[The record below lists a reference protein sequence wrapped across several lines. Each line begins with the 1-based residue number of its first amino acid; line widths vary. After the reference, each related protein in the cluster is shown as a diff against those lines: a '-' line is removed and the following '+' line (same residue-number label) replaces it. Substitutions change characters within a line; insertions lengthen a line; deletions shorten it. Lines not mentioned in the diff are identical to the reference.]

1 MTFIKSKIFRLLS
14 PKELILVEEEIDL
27 SKLSGSQFF
36 AETIYSAISPG
47 TETAAY
53 IGKEPLRPGKIYPR
67 VVGYCNVA
75 RVLEVGK
82 QISDLKTG
90 DFVLTFQSHRSNF
103 LQDKKDF
110 YLKIN
115 DEIVKDSVIA
125 YLYHLG
131 YHSLLT
137 ANIKQG
143 HNIGVIGAG
152 VLGIATSI
160 MSNISSANTFVFS
173 NQDSVSE
180 YLLKNDIKCLV
191 KDDSSILQ
199 IQSETNDTGI
209 DVIINTSNSWNDWK
223 FAIKAISTNGVIVNL
238 GFPGRGEPAPSYNP
252 LDPQYLYTKNIT
264 IKSLSPLYESDIA
277 ASYVRFN
284 LKRNLEY
291 ILGLIKSKKI
301 AASQIV
307 NEEIDFSE
315 LKLQYEKYISRK
327 NFMLSTIINWKN

>member
-1 MTFIKSKIFRLLS
+1 M
-14 PKELILVEEEIDL
+14 
-27 SKLSGSQFF
+27 
-36 AETIYSAISPG
+36 
-47 TETAAY
+47 
-53 IGKEPLRPGKIYPR
+53 
-67 VVGYCNVA
+67 
-75 RVLEVGK
+75 EVGK
-82 QISDLKTG
+82 HISDLKAG

-103 LQDKKDF
+103 LHDKKDF

-199 IQSETNDTGI
+199 IQSETTDTGI

-223 FAIKAISTNGVIVNL
+223 FALKAISTNGVIVNL

-315 LKLQYEKYISRK
+315 LKLHYEKYISRK
-327 NFMLSTIINWKN
+327 NYMLSTIINWKN